1 MTSRNNAI
9 KDTPTNRE
17 AERLRDT
24 IHGLGDYGHVTV
36 RPERGHLNIYPDDE
50 HPVARLTPLGA
61 GHYGLSFHKH
71 TGRWEP
77 MPFRGDL
84 NQMAHAL
91 VNALGIYLERW
102 DFSSRNSESGH

>member
-1 MTSRNNAI
+1 MTSRKGATKNA
-9 KDTPTNRE
+9 PTNWE
-17 AERLRDT
+17 AERLRDA
-24 IHGLGDYGHVTV
+24 IHARGDYGHVTV
-36 RPERGHLNIYPDDE
+36 RPERGHLNVYSGDE

-84 NQMAHAL
+84 NQMADAL

-102 DFSSRNSESGH
+102 DFSRGSSGSGH